1 MRLDLARTLPWR
13 LRRQAL
19 EPAVGT
25 SVADVAERVVA
36 LRGWPFDLADLTI
49 CVRQA
54 EPEAGA
60 LDRALEAGDV
70 IRSYAFR
77 GGSYVFTHE
86 IAAALLAVR
95 ATTRVW
101 ETRRY
106 QQQGRFSLDDWEP
119 FREAMRDTLATGP
132 ATRDEIG
139 AHLARIPA
147 LRHLA
152 IGATGAGSDSLYK
165 PLHWWGDIC
174 FGPTRAGQATFR
186 LLGDDPRWP
195 GLPDLDEAGRS
206 AVALYLGAYGPA
218 TRQNLAYWLSEGLSV
233 PRQRLLRWV
242 ADLGEEVTEVSVDG
256 VEAYALTA
264 DLEEMNTAE
273 PSDTVRLLPG
283 FDPWVMGPGTADARI
298 VAAGR
303 RALATRGANLVVWRG
318 VVSGTWRVQGR
329 EVAVSWFDEAG
340 SMPAVALED
349 EVRRL
354 ASIRRQDLYTTLTP
368 A

>member
-1 MRLDLARTLPWR
+1 MRLDLARTLAWR

-25 SVADVAERVVA
+25 SVADVAQRVVA
-36 LRGWPFDLADLTI
+36 LRGWPSDLADLAI
-49 CVRQA
+49 CIRQA
-54 EPEAGA
+54 EPAPGA

-86 IAAALLAVR
+86 IAAVLLSVR
-95 ATTRVW
+95 TTTRVW

-106 QQQGRFSLDDWEP
+106 QQQGGFALDDWEP
-119 FREAMRDTLATGP
+119 FRDAMRDALAAGP
-132 ATRDEIG
+132 ATREETG

-152 IGATGAGSDSLYK
+152 IGATGAGADSLYK

-186 LLGDDPRWP
+186 LLSDDPRWP
-195 GLPDLDEAGRS
+195 GLPDLDEAGRR
-206 AVALYLGAYGPA
+206 AVVLYLGAYGPA
-218 TRQNLAYWLSEGLSV
+218 TLQNLAYWLTEGLSV
-233 PRQRLLRWV
+233 PRQRLLGWV
-242 ADLGEEVTEVSVDG
+242 ADLGDEVTEVSVDG
-256 VEAYALTA
+256 VGAYALTA
-264 DLEEMNTAE
+264 DLEEMGVVE
-273 PSDTVRLLPG
+273 PADTVRLLPG
-283 FDPWVMGPGTADARI
+283 FDPWVMGPGTADTRI

-303 RALATRGANLVVWRG
+303 RALASRGANLVVWRG

-340 SMPAVALED
+340 PVPAVALED
-349 EVRRL
+349 EARRL
-354 ASIRRQDLYTTLTP
+354 AGVHGKALNAAVTRV
-368 A
+368 